1 MADDTTST
9 TTRPLLDRLLVRSV
23 VIALVLANVGGVGA
37 LLAVGTRYPSL
48 VSPGLLALG
57 FGLRHGVDCDHIA
70 AIDNVARKLS
80 DDGASAALVGLW
92 FSLGHSTVVVALC
105 LLVAGGSSYARDHVD
120 SLADV
125 GGAVGGAV
133 SAATLIVI
141 GAVNLAG
148 VGPLLRAAWRAR
160 KREADRADDGG
171 KHADD
176 HGVPGHTHAVEVV
189 DGPDGP
195 RLEGLGVLARCR
207 CCKAIF
213 ARIDAAWKM
222 YPVGLLFG
230 LGFDTASE
238 VGLLALAA
246 VGREGVP
253 PALVLVLPLLFTA
266 GMALVDTCDSL
277 LVVAALER
285 GRGDAASALYFS
297 AGLTGAS
304 ALASLSIG
312 AVEGVGLVAPLLP
325 GAVGRPCAA
334 LAAGLDDHTTAVGLG
349 VVGLFAAALGLAS
362 LGPAFARA
370 LCCCGANKGCALVA
384 AKEARYPELA

>member
-189 DGPDGP
+189 DGPGGP

-266 GMALVDTCDSL
+266 GMALVDTCDGL
-277 LVVAALER
+277 LVLLTFAKAGDGEDRAGALLF
-285 GRGDAASALYFS
+285 GLLLTAASAS
-297 AGLTGAS
+297 V
-304 ALASLSIG
+304 SL
-312 AVEGVGLVAPLLP
+312 
-325 GAVGRPCAA
+325 AVG
-334 LAAGLDDHTTAVGLG
+334 TIVGLG
-349 VVGLFAAALGLAS
+349 LAAPALPPALRGPVAAVGEGLDANTTLCGLLVVGLFVV
-362 LGPAFARA
+362 
-370 LCCCGANKGCALVA
+370 ALVVAVVAPGRRRRAPEA
-384 AKEARYPELA
+384 ATYASIV

>member
-160 KREADRADDGG
+160 KREADGADDGG

-176 HGVPGHTHAVEVV
+176 HGAPGHTHAVEVV
-189 DGPDGP
+189 DGPGGP

-246 VGREGVP
+246 TGRKGVP
-253 PALVLVLPLLFTA
+253 APLVLVLPFLFTA
-266 GMALVDTCDSL
+266 GMALVDTADSV
-277 LVVAALER
+277 LVVVAFAR
-285 GRGDAASALYFS
+285 GKGDAASALSFS
-297 AGLTGAS
+297 AGLMGAS

-312 AVEGVGLVAPLLP
+312 SIEGLGLVAPLLP
-325 GAVGRPCAA
+325 APLGRPLAA
-334 LAAGLDDHTTAVGLG
+334 LAAGLDDRTMVVGLC
-349 VVGLFAAALGLAS
+349 VVGLFVGAIAAAW
-362 LGPAFARA
+362 LGPKLAAAFRGK
-370 LCCCGANKGCALVA
+370 CCGKCRPRARHKV
-384 AKEARYPELA
+384 ARYTELV